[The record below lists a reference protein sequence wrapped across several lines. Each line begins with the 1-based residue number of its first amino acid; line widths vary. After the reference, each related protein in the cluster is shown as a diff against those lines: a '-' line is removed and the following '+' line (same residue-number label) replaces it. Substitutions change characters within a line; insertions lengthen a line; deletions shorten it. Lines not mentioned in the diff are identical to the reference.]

1 MRSSIAAVA
10 PILVA
15 LSGLPALPVLAQP
28 PDQPDA
34 SGDRPGRPV
43 RERILRAFD
52 KDGDGRLND
61 EEREA
66 MREQMGERFEELS
79 QRMRRDLSDERGPD
93 EDRDRRPAGRRARER
108 RSYGAGDRERRADAD
123 RRQERRPD
131 EGDRWRTDR
140 RGPGRPRAPL
150 SPVGGPPGRNLYG
163 LFGWFDTDGD
173 NMLSRR
179 EFAELTQFVERRRP
193 RRPDSAAG
201 QRIDRR
207 GRENPPPRGSE
218 EFGRRG
224 RSRGFDRPVPG
235 DGGPRREPQRD
246 QRRLLRED
254 PPRPPGPHRQP
265 DSPPSPE
272 RRPAPDGSN

>member
-1 MRSSIAAVA
+1 MRFRMAAVA
-10 PILVA
+10 SILIA
-15 LSGLPALPVLAQP
+15 LAGLLALPVLAQP

-34 SGDRPGRPV
+34 SGGRPDRPA

-66 MREQMGERFEELS
+66 VREQMGERFEELR
-79 QRMRRDLSDERGPD
+79 QRMGRDLSEERGPD
-93 EDRDRRPAGRRARER
+93 EDGDRRPAGRRARER
-108 RSYGAGDRERRADAD
+108 RPDEARDRERRADAD
-123 RRQERRPD
+123 RRQVRRPGD
-131 EGDRWRTDR
+131 DGDRRRADR
-140 RGPGRPRAPL
+140 RRPGGPRGPL
-150 SPVGGPPGRNLYG
+150 GGPPGRNLYG
-163 LFGWFDTDGD
+163 LFGWFDVDSD

-201 QRIDRR
+201 
-207 GRENPPPRGSE
+207 PR
-218 EFGRRG
+218 FGRRG
-224 RSRGFDRPVPG
+224 SNTPRPSGDDFRRRGPSRGFDRPAPDEG
-235 DGGPRREPQRD
+235 RPRREPQRD

-254 PPRPPGPHRQP
+254 PPRPPRPDRQP
-265 DSPPSPE
+265 DPPSSPD